1 MSYTIGELAKK
12 FNIAALCT
20 SLLRKGRAHP
30 RREKKGF
37 GCTRIW
43 AKDCEVLLLIDC
55 LKQSGM
61 SIKEISHFIELLHA
75 GERTLE
81 DRADILSDLE
91 VKFKEELKRQKQTL
105 KRLQYENWGL
115 PTGCPSRKY
124 RSGWRAAV
132 GFNAQETAQ
141 DKEENRSNL
150 PSWRNVLIIN
160 SKLKWKSSLQQ
171 KIFAKKRSTI

>member
-1 MSYTIGELAKK
+1 MLRQSPRHRIGDAARLSGVPPA
-12 FNIAALCT
+12 NIRYYEKEGLIPGVK
-20 SLLRKGRAHP
+20 RKASGA
-30 RREKKGF
+30 REF
-37 GCTRIW
+37 E

-105 KRLQYENWGL
+105 KRLQYENWV
-115 PTGCPSRKY
+115 Y
-124 RSGWRAAV
+124 RQAV
-132 GFNAQETAQ
+132 RLGSIEAV
-141 DKEENRSNL
+141 EEL
-150 PSWRNVLIIN
+150 PSA
-160 SKLKWKSSLQQ
+160 SMPKKLR
-171 KIFAKKRSTI
+171 KIKKKIDRICRPEETF

>member
-12 FNIAALCT
+12 FNIAPSALRYYEKEG
-20 SLLRKGRAHP
+20 LIPGVKRKASV
-30 RREKKGF
+30 E
-37 GCTRIW
+37 

-81 DRADILSDLE
+81 DRADILSNLE

-105 KRLQYENWGL
+105 KRLQYENWV
-115 PTGCPSRKY
+115 Y
-124 RSGWRAAV
+124 RQAV
-132 GFNAQETAQ
+132 RLGSIEAV
-141 DKEENRSNL
+141 EEL
-150 PSWRNVLIIN
+150 PSA
-160 SKLKWKSSLQQ
+160 SMPKKLR
-171 KIFAKKRSTI
+171 KIKKKIDRICRPEETF

>member
-12 FNIAALCT
+12 FNIAPSALRYYEKEG
-20 SLLRKGRAHP
+20 LIHGVKRKASGA
-30 RREKKGF
+30 REF
-37 GCTRIW
+37 E

-105 KRLQYENWGL
+105 KRLQYENWV
-115 PTGCPSRKY
+115 Y
-124 RSGWRAAV
+124 RQAV
-132 GFNAQETAQ
+132 RLGSIEAV
-141 DKEENRSNL
+141 EEL
-150 PSWRNVLIIN
+150 PSA
-160 SKLKWKSSLQQ
+160 SMPKKLR
-171 KIFAKKRSTI
+171 KIKKKIDRICRPEETF

>member
-1 MSYTIGELAKK
+1 MKVKIGELAKMTGCQVVTIRYYEK
-12 FNIAALCT
+12 EGLIPGVK
-20 SLLRKGRAHP
+20 RKASGA
-30 RREKKGF
+30 REF
-37 GCTRIW
+37 E

-105 KRLQYENWGL
+105 KRLQYENWV
-115 PTGCPSRKY
+115 Y
-124 RSGWRAAV
+124 RQAV
-132 GFNAQETAQ
+132 RLGSIEAV
-141 DKEENRSNL
+141 EEL
-150 PSWRNVLIIN
+150 PSA
-160 SKLKWKSSLQQ
+160 SMPKKLR
-171 KIFAKKRSTI
+171 KIKKKIDRICRPEETF